1 MQAATVGGA
10 EHDEQLAAPLRRS
23 LRQRHQRQHATFAF
37 IVRPHQEEDIF
48 AGDDEDQR
56 PQCEAEHAQD
66 LARDDA
72 PRRTL
77 ALRSRGEQGDATRID
92 FAELAPEVNRFLGQA
107 AYLQLGYF
115 ETLTRLIRATT
126 ALSEKESLSRAAGA
140 ALTKHRGIVE
150 LIAERGDDPTQLML
164 PFRENLDAFR
174 RKTIGARPRETLLAV
189 YITAGMLD
197 DFYLALASSYGD
209 TGRRVAEILREDD
222 ARHEIVAI
230 IQETIESDE
239 EWRSLLSMWARRLV
253 GDTILVCRSALR
265 PERLDVDEERIEPVY
280 TELMGAHA
288 RRMDAM
294 GLAS

>member
-1 MQAATVGGA
+1 MVNWFW
-10 EHDEQLAAPLRRS
+10 RRS
-23 LRQRHQRQHATFAF
+23 K
-37 IVRPHQEEDIF
+37 
-48 AGDDEDQR
+48 
-56 PQCEAEHAQD
+56 
-66 LARDDA
+66 A

-77 ALRSRGEQGDATRID
+77 TLRSRGEQSGATRVD
-92 FAELAPEVNRFLGQA
+92 FAELAPELNRFLGQA

-115 ETLTRLIRATT
+115 ETLTRLIRATPE
-126 ALSEKESLSRAAGA
+126 LSEKESLSRAAGA
-140 ALTKHRGIVE
+140 ALAKHRAIVE
-150 LIAERGDDPTQLML
+150 VIEARGEDPTQLML

-174 RKTIGARPRETLLAV
+174 RKTIGARPRETMLAV
-189 YITAGMLD
+189 YITAGLLD
-197 DFYLALASSYGD
+197 DFYLALASSYAD
-209 TGRRVAEILREDD
+209 TGDRVRQILGEDD

-253 GDTILVCRSALR
+253 GDAILVCRSALR
-265 PERLDVDEERIEPVY
+265 PERLEAADDERIEPVY

>member
-1 MQAATVGGA
+1 MFTDPRRLLCHRRGPRSDGGDRDSLPEGVATPGNIASPGSVN
-10 EHDEQLAAPLRRS
+10 PVVNWFWKRR
-23 LRQRHQRQHATFAF
+23 T
-37 IVRPHQEEDIF
+37 
-48 AGDDEDQR
+48 
-56 PQCEAEHAQD
+56 
-66 LARDDA
+66 
-72 PRRTL
+72 PRRTMT
-77 ALRSRGEQGDATRID
+77 LRSRGDQGAATRVD
-92 FAELAPEVNRFLGQA
+92 FAELAPELPRFLGQA

-115 ETLTRLIRATT
+115 ETLTRLIRATPE
-126 ALSEKESLSRAAGA
+126 LSEKEALSRAAGA
-140 ALTKHRGIVE
+140 ALTKHRAIVE

-197 DFYLALASSYGD
+197 DFYFALASSYGD
-209 TGRRVAEILREDD
+209 TGERVAEILSEDD

-230 IQETIESDE
+230 IQETIDGDG

-265 PERLDVDEERIEPVY
+265 QPELAAMSEDRVELVY